1 MTRRPGTTAAV
12 AALLAALVVLLAGCA
27 GAAPAGPVVPI
38 RPVPAGTTTLVGAPT
53 AAPDTS
59 CGDPRVSLTPT
70 PPVPPGAMPA
80 GSTMARIV
88 ARGVLVVG
96 IDQSTVPLSYRDPR
110 TGELTGLDVAV
121 AREMAR
127 AIFGDPTRV
136 QFRIES
142 AAQRIPNLLSGSVDL
157 VVQAMTITC
166 ERKRQIG
173 LSSVYYDA
181 TQRLVVPRVSPVTG
195 IADLGGRPVCAPLG
209 TTSMATLQAARGADG
224 RAPVAVGVPE
234 NSDCLVL
241 LQQGQ
246 VDAASTD
253 DTILTGFA
261 LEDRRLEVRGPAL
274 GSEAYGI
281 GVAPQNPDL
290 LRFVNGV
297 LDRIRADGTLA
308 GIATATVGSAAAVP
322 PAGAY
327 AG

>member
-1 MTRRPGTTAAV
+1 MTRRVRARVLAAV
-12 AALLAALVVLLAGCA
+12 VVLGALLAGCS
-27 GAAPAGPVVPI
+27 AAPTPAPVVPV
-38 RPVPAGTTTLVGAPT
+38 RPVPAGTTVLAGPPPPAR
-53 AAPDTS
+53 DTS

-70 PPVPPGAMPA
+70 PPPAPGAMPA
-80 GSTMARIV
+80 GSTMAAIA
-88 ARGVLVVG
+88 ARGALIVG

-110 TGELTGLDVAV
+110 SGELTGLDVAV

-127 AIFGDPTRV
+127 ALLGDPNRV
-136 QFRIES
+136 RFRIES
-142 AAQRIPNLLSGSVDL
+142 SAQRIPNLLDGSVDM

-166 ERKRQIG
+166 ERKRQVGI
-173 LSSVYYDA
+173 SSVYYEA
-181 TQRLVVPRVSPVTG
+181 AQRLVVPRVSPVRD

-209 TTSMATLQAARGADG
+209 TTSMATLQTARGADG

-246 VDAASTD
+246 VDAATTD

-261 LEDRRLEVRGPAL
+261 LEDRRLEVRGSPLDA
-274 GSEAYGI
+274 EPYGI
-281 GVAPQNPDL
+281 AVAPQRTDL

-297 LDRIRADGTLA
+297 LDRMRADGTLA
-308 GIATATVGSAAAVP
+308 RIATASVGNAASVP